1 VRTLRVIVAIE
12 NVQRA
17 LVIMGLLAILAQGTA
32 FGNRSVW
39 SGMSIGIRVL
49 E

>member
-1 VRTLRVIVAIE
+1 MAAIE

-17 LVIMGLLAILAQGTA
+17 LVIMGLLAILAQGRA
-32 FGNRSVW
+32 LVSAIAVFG
-39 SGMSIGIRVL
+39 M